1 MLGVILLKPL
11 PGPWRVQRRLVD
23 HSQIWI
29 NDGGIGPM
37 VYEQTKGHQDD
48 NDRDAKQDT
57 DAPGSGKP
65 LRFRGVVARNERQ
78 DGAPAVR
85 FDECVTQV

>member
-1 MLGVILLKPL
+1 
-11 PGPWRVQRRLVD
+11 
-23 HSQIWI
+23 
-29 NDGGIGPM
+29 M